1 MQKKFIS
8 FPSSSCH
15 TNSLL
20 FPLPLTCPC
29 ALVTSWPV
37 TPCRLERVLPKA
49 CELAMEPMAAAAAA
63 AAAWLA
69 SGLLTSCKERK
80 DQGETTTHRHSTT
93 EKTFTLG
100 RRFSLQTAHAKV
112 REPSE
117 GAWGMLSEAAEFG
130 RGWKW
135 GWKGNILHQ
144 LGCLMEPEFGRSP
157 RRERGGPPGW
167 VRSLGSP
174 QVEK

>member
-80 DQGETTTHRHSTT
+80 DQGETTTHRHSTMET
-93 EKTFTLG
+93 TFTLG
-100 RRFSLQTAHAKV
+100 GRFSLQMAHAKV
-112 REPSE
+112 WEPSKGAGTFPLKLQSLGEVGNGLE
-117 GAWGMLSEAAEFG
+117 GKYSPST
-130 RGWKW
+130 
-135 GWKGNILHQ
+135 
-144 LGCLMEPEFGRSP
+144 LGCLMEPEFGRRP
-157 RRERGGPPGW
+157 RRERGEPQEGERWAPG
-167 VRSLGSP
+167 VR
-174 QVEK
+174 

>member
-93 EKTFTLG
+93 ENTFTLG
-100 RRFSLQTAHAKV
+100 RKFSLQMAHAKV

-117 GAWGMLSEAAEFG
+117 GAWGMFPLKLQSLGEVGNEAGREILSINWTAWWSQSLGGAPGGREVGPRGEFG
-130 RGWKW
+130 
-135 GWKGNILHQ
+135 L
-144 LGCLMEPEFGRSP
+144 
-157 RRERGGPPGW
+157 
-167 VRSLGSP
+167 
-174 QVEK
+174 